1 MKKKGFTLVE
11 LLAVIVILA
20 VILVIAIPQI
30 MNTIKTARLSSFKDS
45 AILIA
50 TNAEKDYLSNKVLNP
65 GYNETSIPCSDVAK
79 LNDDYEYCNVTYE
92 DGKAKVLLNGKT
104 NGKFSN
110 IYCSGT
116 INNMECKEG
125 ILAVAYLKERT
136 EKKLDGLIIDDYGDI
151 RYQGGNDVVKNYVKF
166 NNETWRLIGI
176 FDVEGEDKIKLVNEN
191 SIGTFS
197 WDSSS
202 SEINN
207 GWGRNVWISS
217 RLMNELN
224 GDYINSELTEN
235 KNWYNNWLN
244 SLGNKNFDKDR
255 VLSAE
260 SQKLIDIVPWYLGG
274 NGYNINSDN
283 GDLISLNEQYISE
296 RQIKT
301 TDNINNSII
310 WRGKVGLI
318 YPSDYGYA
326 SSNSNCKLNL
336 GAPNK
341 SNCKDKNWLK
351 KSTNYWTISPNTFD
365 VRRVLGILSAG
376 NVAGFNA
383 YFANSVFP
391 SIYLKSNILIS
402 GEGTVENPYVFSK

>member
-1 MKKKGFTLVE
+1 M
-11 LLAVIVILA
+11 
-20 VILVIAIPQI
+20 
-30 MNTIKTARLSSFKDS
+30 
-45 AILIA
+45 
-50 TNAEKDYLSNKVLNP
+50 
-65 GYNETSIPCSDVAK
+65 
-79 LNDDYEYCNVTYE
+79 
-92 DGKAKVLLNGKT
+92 
-104 NGKFSN
+104 
-110 IYCSGT
+110 
-116 INNMECKEG
+116 
-125 ILAVAYLKERT
+125 
-136 EKKLDGLIIDDYGDI
+136 
-151 RYQGGNDVVKNYVKF
+151 
-166 NNETWRLIGI
+166 
-176 FDVEGEDKIKLVNEN
+176 
-191 SIGTFS
+191 
-197 WDSSS
+197 
-202 SEINN
+202 
-207 GWGRNVWISS
+207 
-217 RLMNELN
+217 
-224 GDYINSELTEN
+224 
-235 KNWYNNWLN
+235 
-244 SLGNKNFDKDR
+244 
-255 VLSAE
+255 
-260 SQKLIDIVPWYLGG
+260 IDIVPWYLGG